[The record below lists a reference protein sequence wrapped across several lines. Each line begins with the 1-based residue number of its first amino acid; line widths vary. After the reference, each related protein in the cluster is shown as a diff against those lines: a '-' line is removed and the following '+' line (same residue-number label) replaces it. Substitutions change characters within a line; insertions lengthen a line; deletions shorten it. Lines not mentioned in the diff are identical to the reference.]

1 MERRKYPSLD
11 QVESASRFQVCAWY
25 RFLPNPTSKE
35 QIEILDRII
44 VRFQKLGGFTPE
56 ISKALGHGGGSQESS
71 S

>member
-1 MERRKYPSLD
+1 MDYIVYPTIERVK
-11 QVESASRFQVCAWY
+11 SASRIEICGWY

-44 VRFQKLGGFTPE
+44 VRFQELGGFTPE
-56 ISKALGHGGGSQESS
+56 ISKALGHGGRSQESS